1 MGYRL
6 SSRSR
11 SNLEGIHPKLVSVVE
26 RAIEITK
33 QDFMV
38 ISGVRT
44 LAEQAE
50 LYARGRTKPGRKVT
64 WTMKSKHM
72 VNEATGY
79 GHAVDVCPYP
89 VDWDDTKKF
98 DAIAIAMMKAA
109 KEQGTVLRWGADW
122 DMDENLRERGEYD
135 SPHFELVL

>member
-11 SNLEGIHPKLVSVVE
+11 KNLEGIHPKLIAVVE

-38 ISGVRT
+38 IDGVRT
-44 LAEQAE
+44 KQEQLD
-50 LYARGRTKPGRKVT
+50 LYAKGRTKPGRKVT
-64 WTMKSKHM
+64 WTLKSKHM
-72 VNEATGY
+72 VNEKTGY

-89 VDWDDTKKF
+89 VDWNDTKKF
-98 DAIAIAMMKAA
+98 DMIAVAMMKAA
-109 KEQGTVLRWGADW
+109 RCEGVVLRWGADW
-122 DMDENLRERGEYD
+122 DMDENTRERGEYD